1 MAHELTLYSETM
13 QPVGSTSATHFITVG
28 RSRENTVQLLDPKV
42 SRFHCRIEKTV
53 DGITF
58 YDLNSKNG
66 SYINGQ
72 LCHHAI
78 LQSGDHLQL
87 GDSIFQLSP
96 PAATQTQAHHD
107 RPPGLQSRREPL
119 LPSQTPEQPY
129 GQQKQHSLFVQ
140 KTLGTIRSSI
150 APFINKSHSIPG
162 RNKPIYIASGGLL
175 LTTAALVIFQ
185 IAKPDNLVA
194 RSQPMVMGASVE
206 ETTEHHTPQ
215 LAVNTGIIT
224 ENDRQQSLALARE
237 ANIILSSGEFA
248 KATDLF
254 KQALQVDPNNILA
267 RDGLEEAQGKVD
279 NLARVYFEKGEA
291 ALRTL
296 NYHAAIKEFESV
308 TLLLKDR
315 RDHELLL
322 KANKKLR
329 HAKQKIAN

>member
-1 MAHELTLYSETM
+1 M
-13 QPVGSTSATHFITVG
+13 QPVGTTSASHFITVG
-28 RSRENTVQLLDPKV
+28 RSKENTVQLLDPKV

-53 DGITF
+53 DGIIF

-72 LCHHAI
+72 LCHHAK
-78 LQSGDHLQL
+78 LQNGDHLQL

-96 PAATQTQAHHD
+96 PAGMHTQ
-107 RPPGLQSRREPL
+107 RPLVHAPGLQSGRKPL
-119 LPSQTPEQPY
+119 LPSQAPEQSSV
-129 GQQKQHSLFVQ
+129 QVKQRTSFFQKAVA
-140 KTLGTIRSSI
+140 TIRSNAVSFTNRS
-150 APFINKSHSIPG
+150 PRIPG
-162 RNKPIYIASGGLL
+162 RNKPIYLASGCLL
-175 LTTAALVIFQ
+175 LTTAALIIFQ

-194 RSQPMVMGASVE
+194 RSQPMNMGASLE
-206 ETTEHHTPQ
+206 QTTELPPPP
-215 LAVNTGIIT
+215 AVNTGIIT

-237 ANIILSSGEFA
+237 ANIILSSGEFS

-296 NYHAAIKEFESV
+296 NYRAAIKEFESV